1 MQTGPLLGRS
11 SRFIRDLTLIPRWE
25 QARYPYAFQNP
36 LGRCIGAKYGVVDES
51 KISVLNTNVIPKP
64 DGSGLWEMQYV
75 NAFGNIV
82 DPYFPNKVKGSQ
94 MLHFF
99 MKSKLGEF
107 NN

>member
-1 MQTGPLLGRS
+1 MDLLLFY
-11 SRFIRDLTLIPRWE
+11 SRILKVFILILTLILRWE

-64 DGSGLWEMQYV
+64 DGSGIWEMQYV

-82 DPYFPNKVKGSQ
+82 DPEFPNKVSSR
-94 MLHFF
+94 
-99 MKSKLGEF
+99 MKA
-107 NN
+107 